1 MVNFETHG
9 QTDYQEFRSE
19 RFVTKRKK
27 KKKEK
32 SKIIKKNYLPNFQG
46 KPYKVTKSER
56 QYFTSDLHLLKNQ
69 LGQAQRLFDIAQSR
83 DILTKDISVK
93 S

>member
-1 MVNFETHG
+1 MDRLIIKNFEVRDLS
-9 QTDYQEFRSE
+9 QSE
-19 RFVTKRKK
+19 KKK

-46 KPYKVTKSER
+46 KPYKGTKSER
-56 QYFTSDLHLLKNQ
+56 QYFTCDLHLLKNQ

-83 DILTKDISVK
+83 DILTKDISVR

>member
-1 MVNFETHG
+1 MDRLIIKNFEVRDLS
-9 QTDYQEFRSE
+9 QSE
-19 RFVTKRKK
+19 K

-46 KPYKVTKSER
+46 KPYKGTKSER

-69 LGQAQRLFDIAQSR
+69 LGQA
-83 DILTKDISVK
+83 
-93 S
+93 

>member
-1 MVNFETHG
+1 MDRLTIKNFEVRDLS
-9 QTDYQEFRSE
+9 QSE
-19 RFVTKRKK
+19 KK

>member
-1 MVNFETHG
+1 MDRLTIKNFEVRDLS
-9 QTDYQEFRSE
+9 QSE
-19 RFVTKRKK
+19 KK
-27 KKKEK
+27 K
-32 SKIIKKNYLPNFQG
+32 SKTIKKSSLPNFPG
-46 KPYKVTKSER
+46 KPYKGTKSDR
-56 QYFTSDLHLLKNQ
+56 QYFPSDLHLLKKQ